1 MSRKEKDS
9 SRSILARNIRKL
21 RLMREMSQQELAR
34 AADTRQALISA
45 IEAGDANPTF
55 DSLARLTDALRVD
68 LAEFFNAR
76 AKHE

>member
-1 MSRKEKDS
+1 MSRKPKDS
-9 SRSILARNIRKL
+9 PRSVLARNVRKL

-55 DSLARLTDALRVD
+55 DSIARLADALQVD
-68 LAEFFNAR
+68 LAELFNAR